1 MGPSPDADVRVTRL
15 LALLTRGGGRGL
27 RRYPVAA
34 LAATGLTAGS
44 AAHLLFQDPVV
55 ADRIFF
61 FTLIVGGVPLVGQTL
76 WGMLHGRFAAD
87 IVAMLAIV
95 GAFLFHQYFA
105 GTVIVL
111 MQSGGEALEAYAM
124 DRASASLQALLARA
138 PRIARRLEG
147 DRLVEVP
154 VEAIR
159 PGELMVVRPGDLVPV
174 DGEVTAGTS
183 SVDQSA
189 LTGEP
194 LPIRARPGT
203 ALMSGGVNLDGAL
216 TLRAVRPAE
225 LSQYQQIVKL
235 VARARREKPPI
246 QRLADRY
253 AVWFTPLTLGMCGVA
268 YAITHSPTSVLA
280 VLVVAT
286 PCPLILATPIA
297 VIAAIARAA
306 AEGIIVKTGVAIEQI
321 GRARVVV
328 FDKTGTLTLGRPT
341 MERVV
346 VTDGGSPDE
355 LLRLAAAVE
364 QRSGHHL
371 GHAVAEAARRRG
383 IAVPEASEV
392 QETPGLGVTGTVLGH
407 TVAVGSLAY
416 HRARGVV
423 VSDGLPDR
431 TSAYV
436 TVDGAPAGYLM
447 FADRLRHQVP
457 GLMQRLVVLGVT
469 DTVMLTGDRQETA
482 EIIAAQAG
490 IHTVLANLLP
500 ADKVAAVQDL
510 KRRHEAVVMVGD
522 GINDAP
528 ALAAATV
535 GVALGAHGAA
545 ASAEAADVVLLVD
558 DITRV
563 AEAVAISQRMR
574 RIAMQSIGVGLGV
587 STGLMVIAA
596 AGHITPAIG
605 ALLQEAL
612 DAAVIL
618 NALRARNA

>member
-1 MGPSPDADVRVTRL
+1 MGASTDADIRVTGL
-15 LALLTRGGGRGL
+15 LALLTRGRGAIL
-27 RRYPVAA
+27 RRFPVVA
-34 LAATGLTAGS
+34 LAAAGLAAGS
-44 AAHLLFQDPVV
+44 SARLLFQDPVT

-61 FTLIVGGVPLVGQTL
+61 VTLLVGGVPLVGQTL
-76 WGMLHGRFAAD
+76 WGIVRGRFAAD

-124 DRASASLQALLARA
+124 DRASASLEALLARA

-147 DRLVEVP
+147 ERLVEVA

-159 PGELMVVRPGDLVPV
+159 PGELIVVRPGDLVPV
-174 DGEVTAGTS
+174 DGEVTAGDS

-194 LPIRARPGT
+194 MPVRARPGT
-203 ALMSGGVNLDGAL
+203 TLMSGGVNLDGAL

-225 LSQYQQIVKL
+225 LSQYQQIVQL

-253 AVWFTPLTLGMCGVA
+253 AVWFTPLTLVTCGIA

-297 VIAAIARAA
+297 VIAGIARAA

-328 FDKTGTLTLGRPT
+328 FDKTGTLTLGHPT
-341 MERVV
+341 VERVV
-346 VTDGGSPDE
+346 PVGGGSAEE

-371 GHAVAEAARRRG
+371 GHAVAEAAKRRP
-383 IAVPEASEV
+383 IDVPVASEV
-392 QETPGLGVTGTVLGH
+392 HETPGLGVTGVVEGH
-407 TVAVGSLAY
+407 EIAVGSLAY
-416 HRARGVV
+416 HRSRGVAIR
-423 VSDGLPDR
+423 DGLPER
-431 TSAYV
+431 TTAYV
-436 TVDGAPAGYLM
+436 TVDGRPAGSLV

-500 ADKVAAVQDL
+500 ADKVAAVQEL
-510 KRRHEAVVMVGD
+510 KRRETVVVMVGD

-563 AEAVAISQRMR
+563 AEAIAISQRMR

-587 STGLMVIAA
+587 SGALMVIAA
-596 AGHITPAIG
+596 MGHITPAIG

-612 DAAVIL
+612 DAAVIV
-618 NALRARNA
+618 NALRARRA